1 VLYLIAYDFVHIRR
15 PMQTYL
21 DFEIQVGAV
30 NETQAAFTVGGPGGE
45 AGGNLKIPAEDSEL
59 RALIAR
65 LRRFDIDEAGLT
77 TLGQALFDLLFTGP
91 ARDVY
96 TRSRGM
102 LEAEQGLRMRL
113 NIAPA
118 ALPLADLPWELLYD
132 PDQGPLAL
140 LDMPVIRYLPMQDR
154 LPSMAAPLP
163 LKVLLTAA
171 QTPPAIDVERE
182 LNAAA
187 AALGA
192 MGDRVEV
199 TIEPHLT
206 VAKFQKLAR
215 SGFHVWHFVGH
226 GGFARDGTTGQLH
239 FEDATG
245 DAEAVSSL
253 QLGIMLNRSG
263 LRLVILDACSTG
275 QLATDP
281 FRSVAPALIRAQI
294 GAVVAM
300 QFRVP
305 EEATAA
311 FSAEFYRALT
321 EGFPLDA
328 CVTEGR
334 RAVMNISGLGRP
346 DWAIPVVYTRA
357 QDGRLF
363 DRAAATNV
371 TKPATTVAANTEEQP
386 INAGLDALRSM
397 VETPGPVREAAVSF
411 RTDFQAA
418 SEQIEVLSTY
428 KDIHDQLHSLQI
440 HCFNLTVIETRRA
453 SSDEIAWDS
462 LSNYELTLQGIVQRL
477 REIAAASA
485 QVAAEVAWA
494 NDLATAQQEMAAS
507 IDALDQ
513 NQLKRASRLMNRVL
527 TIQPAQINARL
538 SAAARALR
546 LPNLVQALSQ
556 IHSSLATLE
565 LDADKVGQFESAVL
579 AIDRLSESLSS
590 LVTDHDRHQAV
601 DLELRRIET
610 TLETDLSE
618 LDLSWLDLKGLALPL
633 YNGISD
639 VWAEAVRS
647 EADKLDTALSA
658 QDPTKIRHF
667 FRRYRRQ
674 LGDRF
679 YRVDVDLKR
688 LCDDLRKVGEPLTG
702 VLRVIA

>member
-1 VLYLIAYDFVHIRR
+1 
-15 PMQTYL
+15 MQSYL
-21 DFEIQVGAV
+21 DFEIQIDALDAD
-30 NETQAAFTVGGPGGE
+30 QAPVTVSGPGGE
-45 AGGNLKIPAEDSEL
+45 ARGKLLLPATDSPIQD
-59 RALIAR
+59 LIAR
-65 LRRFDIDEAGLT
+65 LRRFDTDEASLT
-77 TLGQALFDLLFTGP
+77 TLGQSLFELLFQGP
-91 ARDVY
+91 IRDVY
-96 TRSRGM
+96 TRSRG
-102 LEAEQGLRMRL
+102 LLTSEQGLRVRMH
-113 NIAPA
+113 IAPA
-118 ALPLADLPWELLYD
+118 AMRAAELPWELMYD
-132 PDQGPLAL
+132 GDQGPLAL
-140 LDMPVIRYLPMQDR
+140 LDMPVTRYLPMQDR

-163 LKVLLTAA
+163 LRVLLTAA

-182 LNAAA
+182 LNAAST
-187 AALGA
+187 ALAA
-192 MGDRVEV
+192 MGKQVEV

-226 GGFARDGTTGQLH
+226 GGFAKDGTTGQLH

-245 DAEAVSSL
+245 DPEAVSAL

-263 LRLVILDACSTG
+263 LRLVLLDACSTG
-275 QLATDP
+275 QIATDP

-294 GAVVAM
+294 ASVVAM

-363 DRAAATNV
+363 DPATEASSIATPAAT
-371 TKPATTVAANTEEQP
+371 TTVVRSEEQP
-386 INAGLDALRSM
+386 INQGLDVLRDI
-397 VETPGPVREAAVSF
+397 VNTPGPVREAAVSF

-418 SEQIEVLSTY
+418 SEQIGILGTY

-440 HCFNLTVIETRRA
+440 HCFSLTQIETRRS
-453 SSDEIAWDS
+453 SSDDIAWDS

-477 REIAAASA
+477 REIAGLSA
-485 QVAAEVAWA
+485 QVAAEINWT

-507 IDALDQ
+507 IEALDQ
-513 NQLKRASRLMNRVL
+513 NQLKRATRLMNRVL

-538 SAAARALR
+538 GAAARALR

-556 IHSSLATLE
+556 IHTSLSSLD
-565 LDADKVGQFESAVL
+565 LDAEKVGQFESAVL
-579 AIDRLSESLSS
+579 AIDRLSSAVTT
-590 LVTDHDRHQAV
+590 LVADHDRHQAI

-610 TLETDLSE
+610 TVEADLSE
-618 LDLSWLDLKGLALPL
+618 LELSWADLKILATPL
-633 YNGISD
+633 YDGVSE

-647 EADKLDTALSA
+647 EADKLDTAFTT

-679 YRVDVDLKR
+679 YRVDIDLKR
-688 LCDDLRKVGEPLTG
+688 LCDDLRKVGEPLTS